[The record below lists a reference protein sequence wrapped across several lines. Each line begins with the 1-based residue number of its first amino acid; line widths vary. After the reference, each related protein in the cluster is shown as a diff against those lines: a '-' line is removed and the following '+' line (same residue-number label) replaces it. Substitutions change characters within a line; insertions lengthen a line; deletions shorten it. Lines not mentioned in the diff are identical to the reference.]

1 METKKL
7 VNYDRAKVQEALMQ
21 AFRRGTKEAAAAD
34 LARITGLPLSQI
46 QAEMPAIVD
55 EFNGRLRV
63 SEKGDLLFSFPAGF
77 RSKYRGV
84 GPWLKKASR
93 TALKWLG
100 IAGKTLFK
108 VWILV
113 TLFGY
118 FFLFIALA
126 LLAFFASIAVQ
137 AGGRGG
143 DRDDRRGGLG
153 GLWMT
158 TRLFDTL
165 IRLWFYSELFKDP
178 QTRYRE
184 MEARKSRRPLHKAVF
199 SHVFGDGDPEGDWEK
214 VLKKAFI
221 AYVQTHR
228 GVITLPE
235 FMAIS
240 GLSPSEAEERIT
252 SYLVEFE
259 GTPEVSE
266 QGTIYFFFPSLL
278 AKVGSV
284 SASAAATSP
293 LRRLIPFSSNT
304 PRMDTTFRLVNIF
317 NLAFGGYYLS
327 QALQVGANVIVRTAD
342 GIALRGGLSFLYSW
356 TVYLAAQLG
365 AAQPVQLVA
374 WALGV
379 APLAFSVL
387 FFAIPVVRAMLLR
400 KRNEAIKIENLR
412 RVLYNSVLASPEDV
426 DPAQL
431 HLPVESL
438 QPTDASAKNKVLEE
452 LAAWSRA
459 EPDEKGHWH
468 FQEIRRIMLDVA
480 KIRASIDESRYAPGA
495 TVFDTGDRV

>member
-1 METKKL
+1 
-7 VNYDRAKVQEALMQ
+7 
-21 AFRRGTKEAAAAD
+21 
-34 LARITGLPLSQI
+34 
-46 QAEMPAIVD
+46 
-55 EFNGRLRV
+55 
-63 SEKGDLLFSFPAGF
+63 
-77 RSKYRGV
+77 
-84 GPWLKKASR
+84 
-93 TALKWLG
+93 
-100 IAGKTLFK
+100 
-108 VWILV
+108 
-113 TLFGY
+113 
-118 FFLFIALA
+118 
-126 LLAFFASIAVQ
+126 Q

-143 DRDDRRGGLG
+143 DRDDRRGGGLG

-214 VLKKAFI
+214 VIKKAFI

-228 GVITLPE
+228 GVVTLPE

-259 GTPEVSE
+259 GMPEVSE

-304 PRMDTTFRLVNIF
+304 PKMDTTFRLVNIF

-379 APLAFSVL
+379 APLAFSIL
-387 FFAIPVVRAMLLR
+387 FFAIPVVRTMFLR
-400 KRNEAIKIENLR
+400 KRNEAIKMENLR
-412 RVLYNSVLASPEDV
+412 RVLYNSVLATPEDV

-431 HLPVESL
+431 HFPVESL
-438 QPTDASAKNKVLEE
+438 QPADASAKNKVLEE

-459 EPDEKGHWH
+459 EPDDKGHWH
-468 FQEIRRIMLDVA
+468 FQEIRRILLDVA
-480 KIRASIDESRYAPGA
+480 KVRASIDESRYTPGA